1 MTRVQKIGKELSS
14 AMKRQ
19 SGFSLIEMFIVLLV
33 IAIIVVLAL
42 PQFMSSRRLLKF
54 SGVQKLIVTSLREA
68 RQDAMTQRA
77 YITVRYDD
85 TNKQMLVSGG
95 TFGVPGDAKNKVI
108 TLVGDGVNSSEIVY
122 GRPSGATA
130 AALGDGTNLTA
141 LTSGVVEIK
150 FQADG
155 SVVDSSNNPQSRALY
170 LYNSVDPDN
179 TAFAVS
185 ILGTG
190 GRVKMWRYNRSINT
204 YVE

>member
-1 MTRVQKIGKELSS
+1 MTRIHKIEKNLSG

-54 SGVQKLIVTSLREA
+54 SGVQKLMVTSLREA
-68 RQDAMTQRA
+68 RQDAMTQRN
-77 YITVRYDD
+77 YITVKYDD
-85 TNKQMLVSGG
+85 TNKRLVVSGG
-95 TFGVPGDAKNKVI
+95 TYGAPGDARNKVVP
-108 TLVGDGVNSSEIVY
+108 LSGEGVSESEIVY

-141 LTSGVVEIK
+141 LTSGAVEIK